1 MGKFKSE
8 NGDSYQIVGQNHCT
22 LREFESNVK
31 DEGEYEVVKI
41 SSLQDIS
48 NGGLPHPAIPFSDIP
63 RFNAS
68 DVWERMN
75 SAAPDMANNFA
86 LKANARS
93 KAPFKLIKECQF
105 TRPQSFIALSY
116 CWHNTDWR
124 LSEHL
129 EGSYTNGKNFSW
141 PISEYMTKALLLE
154 RVSSNEGIWVD
165 QCCIDQ
171 TNNEEK
177 LLTIG
182 FMDAIY
188 KQARL
193 VIVALEDIAISEAEE
208 AFLEDLMDK
217 YNQEAVEGIRVHA
230 GSACDAATLSLKIF
244 SARWFSRA
252 WCSHEFLVSHNHVFL
267 IRVERRA
274 PVAARVLRVTADF
287 LKSLTFVT
295 TAYISFPDIEDERS
309 RLLVSRYDELHKI
322 GHMRTLIEHVEV
334 NARLRHNEGDYQP
347 ISPTDIK
354 SFLEVFLHYSSLG
367 ASVEVDKL
375 VITLN
380 ILGCE
385 LYFRGTNMEQPECG
399 LCISILALAAGDP
412 TVLCSSG
419 EKFKLSGQSSQQSWL
434 QWPQQGDFDGT
445 FRKRTMYRRLDYVPE
460 FSQEQVTLDLFVF
473 GNDTI
478 LHRAS
483 EPFMAQAVWF
493 VDGLIEVFK
502 EDFKE
507 ENSEILQSRETQWI
521 LQRDVNIKILACALE
536 CGLDW
541 FERGV
546 ALRSFPYPGLQQAL
560 HTFFSDGIVKHS
572 FRELYDQNRDQWVA
586 VTDVIEA
593 MTEIY
598 FFGPLDPAHFPAW
611 IEVGP
616 NETDKILIMCPDHDG
631 YTIAIPALLL
641 HEEYTNCKRIFFL
654 DAVSQI
660 TESWNILGKTAAF
673 GADLTVLTQ
682 HGVLR
687 QNQRLL
693 G

>member
-31 DEGEYEVVKI
+31 DEGEYEVVKL
-41 SSLQDIS
+41 SSLQDFS

-75 SAAPDMANNFA
+75 SAAPDIANNFA

-93 KAPFKLIKECQF
+93 KAPFRLIEESQF
-105 TRPQSFIALSY
+105 TRPQSYIALSY
-116 CWHNTDWR
+116 CWHNTDWC

-129 EGSYTNGKNFSW
+129 EGSYTNAKNFSW

-193 VIVALEDIAISEAEE
+193 VVVVLEDIAISEAEE
-208 AFLEDLMDK
+208 AFLEDLMHK
-217 YNQEAVEGIRVHA
+217 YNQEAVEGLLVHA
-230 GSACDAATLSLKIF
+230 GSACDAATLSLKVY

-252 WCSHEFLVSHNHVFL
+252 RCSHEFLISHNHVFL
-267 IRVERRA
+267 IRVEPRA
-274 PVAARVLRVTADF
+274 SVAVRVLRIAADF
-287 LKSLTFVT
+287 LKSLARVT
-295 TAYISFPDIEDERS
+295 TAYISVPDIEDERH
-309 RLLVSRYDELHKI
+309 RLLASRHHELRKT
-322 GHMRTLIEHVEV
+322 GHMRTLAQHVEL
-334 NARLRHNEGDYQP
+334 NARLRHNEGEYQP
-347 ISPTDIK
+347 ISQTDIK
-354 SFLEVFLHYSSLG
+354 SFLEVFSHYSSFG

-375 VITLN
+375 AITLN
-380 ILGCE
+380 VLGCE
-385 LYFRGTNMEQPECG
+385 LYFRGTNMALPECG

-419 EKFKLSGQSSQQSWL
+419 ENFKLSGQTSQQSWL
-434 QWPQQGDFDGT
+434 QWPQRGDFDGI
-445 FRKRTMYRRLDYVPE
+445 FHKRTMYRRLDYVPE

-473 GNDTI
+473 GNDTVLRI
-478 LHRAS
+478 AS
-483 EPFMAQAVWF
+483 EPFMAQAAWF
-493 VDGLIEVFK
+493 VDGRIEV
-502 EDFKE
+502 FKE
-507 ENSEILQSRETQWI
+507 ENSELRKSRETEWI

-541 FERGV
+541 IERGV
-546 ALRSFPYPGLQQAL
+546 ALKYFPYPGLQQAL
-560 HTFFSDGIVKHS
+560 HTFFSDDIVKHS
-572 FRELYDQNRDQWVA
+572 FRELYDQNRDQCV
-586 VTDVIEA
+586 VVIDTIEA

-598 FFGPLDPAHFPAW
+598 FLGHLDPAAHFPAW

-616 NETDKILIMCPDHDG
+616 SETDKILIMCPDHGG

-654 DAVSQI
+654 DAVSQS
-660 TESWNILGKTAAF
+660 TESWNILGKTTAF

-687 QNQRLL
+687 RNQRLL